1 MSVRRLLYELK
12 EAEEALRGGGDGGD
26 FIDLKPCGDDLY
38 NWTAKIKGVENTPYE
53 EGTFTLKITCAPRY
67 PFVPPAVT
75 FVTPIFHPNVNF
87 TTGEICL
94 DVLTAAWSPAWSL
107 LMVCRAI
114 NALMSDP
121 NADSPLNCDAG
132 NLVRNG
138 DVRGY
143 ESMARMYT
151 IEHAT

>member
-87 TTGEICL
+87 TTERLMPSCRT
-94 DVLTAAWSPAWSL
+94 LTQ
-107 LMVCRAI
+107 I
-114 NALMSDP
+114 
-121 NADSPLNCDAG
+121 
-132 NLVRNG
+132 
-138 DVRGY
+138 
-143 ESMARMYT
+143 ARSTVMPV
-151 IEHAT
+151 IL